1 MMGKLSQKRDNT
13 LANQL
18 YRNGSQEQADYFGYS
33 RDSVLTQKTYHSIT
47 LPEEKPGYHQIDNKG
62 TYDND
67 NKILVNKQQ
76 KSSKHCRSGD

>member
-47 LPEEKPGYHQIDNKG
+47 LPEEKPGYHQIDNK
-62 TYDND
+62 
-67 NKILVNKQQ
+67 ILVNKQK
-76 KSSKHCRSGD
+76 KSSKHCRPGH